1 MNYLCLTEKEHLCE
15 MILYL
20 LFGVIFELG
29 LICGG
34 HGEFAQGDLFH
45 DDLTEIGGFY
55 LDVSSHQE
63 QGTLEIC
70 IPD

>member
-1 MNYLCLTEKEHLCE
+1 MNYLCVNEKEHRFK
-15 MILYL
+15 MKFYL
-20 LFGVIFELG
+20 VFGVIFELG

-45 DDLTEIGGFY
+45 DDLTEIGGYY

-63 QGTLEIC
+63 KGTLKI
-70 IPD
+70 